1 MKTMKKMMILAI
13 LLVATLAVN
22 AQTAQNNKSD
32 SDLTPIEQFFIGKWK
47 LLVEG
52 LPQGDATMLLVIDKI
67 DGKYEG
73 TIGGENG
80 ENPNKL
86 TKVNIDKNTLNVNF
100 VGGGYDIPVYL
111 DKEKDGSISGSMNDM
126 FDITGT
132 KIVEDNK

>member
-1 MKTMKKMMILAI
+1 MKKMMILAI

-22 AQTAQNNKSD
+22 AQTTENNKSD

-47 LLVEG
+47 LFVEG
-52 LPQGDATMLLVIDKI
+52 LPQGDATMLLVIEKI
-67 DGKYEG
+67 NGKYEG
-73 TIGGENG
+73 FIGGENG

-100 VGGGYDIPVYL
+100 IGGGYDIPVYL